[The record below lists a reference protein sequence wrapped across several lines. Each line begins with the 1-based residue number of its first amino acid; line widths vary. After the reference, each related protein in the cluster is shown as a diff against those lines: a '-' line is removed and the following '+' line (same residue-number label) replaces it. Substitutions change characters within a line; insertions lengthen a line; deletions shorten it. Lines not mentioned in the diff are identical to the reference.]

1 MMTRSTVSRVR
12 WVTATADAKSIHSSL
27 ASGGGEAGRTCYTAG
42 IFNHAHGMNV
52 AALLKRCC
60 STSPAINPTD
70 GSRRIGLRSLYQAQS
85 RLNAI
90 RMGSAFPC
98 PSRYHGISEG
108 HERYAQVRQPPVR
121 FGLPLGME
129 QSKRDRGR
137 GT

>member
-1 MMTRSTVSRVR
+1 MQKASIPPWRPAAEKRAGHVTPPVFLTTRTELT
-12 WVTATADAKSIHSSL
+12 WL
-27 ASGGGEAGRTCYTAG
+27 P
-42 IFNHAHGMNV
+42 
-52 AALLKRCC
+52 LLKRCC
-60 STSPAINPTD
+60 STSPAMNPTD

-108 HERYAQVRQPPVR
+108 HERYVQVHRPPVR